1 MSQTLS
7 HYIPASL
14 TAAVEAALQHTFGT
28 GEIADISTLAGG
40 LSASQ
45 VFKIIVQD
53 RSYVLKLDKPA
64 PDKPA
69 LSPNLRLAA
78 EAGIAPPLYHQDM
91 ANGISISGFIEN
103 KPVRTALGPKLVPE
117 LASSIK
123 AIHGIPYH
131 AGGSD
136 LRETIDAMITGF
148 ENSKMLSG
156 PVFDECF
163 SNYERIRN
171 CYPWNDAE
179 KVFSHNDLNP
189 NNILCDGER
198 IWIIDWDASY
208 LNDPYVDLANAA
220 NFFVHTEEQER
231 SFLYTYFDGPA
242 DDYKTARFYIM
253 RQVCRI
259 IYAMLMFQLATQGK
273 PADHL
278 HNQDMEGISL
288 KEFGALMGT
297 GKISLAAYE
306 GQLMYGKALLNEA
319 VLQMRSPRFAA
330 SLAAIGA

>member
-7 HYIPASL
+7 HNIPAPL
-14 TAAVEAALQHTFGT
+14 TAAVEAALQQAFGANT
-28 GEIADISTLAGG
+28 VADISTLAGG

-45 VFKIIVQD
+45 VFKITVQGQ
-53 RSYVLKLDKPA
+53 SYVLKLDKPS
-64 PDKPA
+64 DNSA

-78 EAGIAPPLYHQDM
+78 EAGIAPPIYHQDS
-91 ANGISISGFIEN
+91 ANGISISGFIDN

-117 LASSIK
+117 LAATIK
-123 AIHGIPYH
+123 AIHGIPYS

-136 LRETIDAMITGF
+136 LRETIDAMIAGF
-148 ENSKMLSG
+148 RHSKMLSG

-163 SNYERIRN
+163 SNYKTIRN
-171 CYPWNDAE
+171 CYPWDDTE

-208 LNDPYVDLANAA
+208 LNDRYVDLANAA

-231 SFLYTYFDGPA
+231 TFLDIYFDGSA
-242 DDYKTARFYIM
+242 DDRKTARFYIM
-253 RQVCRI
+253 RQICRI
-259 IYAMLMFQLATQGK
+259 IYAMLMFQLAAKGK
-273 PADHL
+273 PQDHL

-288 KEFGALMGT
+288 KEFGALMGA
-297 GKISLAAYE
+297 GKISLATYE

-319 VLQMRSPRFAA
+319 VHQMRSPRFAA
-330 SLAAIGA
+330 SLVSIGA

>member
-7 HYIPASL
+7 HYIPAHL
-14 TAAVEAALQHTFGT
+14 TTDVEAALQHAFGAST
-28 GEIADISTLAGG
+28 VTDISTLAGG
-40 LSASQ
+40 LSDCQ
-45 VFKIIVQD
+45 VFKITIQGQP
-53 RSYVLKLDKPA
+53 YVLKLDISS
-64 PDKPA
+64 DNST

-78 EAGIAPPLYHQDM
+78 EAGIAPPLYHQDK
-91 ANGISISGFIEN
+91 ANGISISGFIDN
-103 KPVRTALGPKLVPE
+103 KPARTALGPRLVPE
-117 LASSIK
+117 LAATIK
-123 AIHGIPYH
+123 AIHGIPYS

-136 LRETIDAMITGF
+136 LRETIDTMIAGF
-148 ENSKMLSG
+148 KNSKMLSG

-163 SNYERIRN
+163 SNYETIRN
-171 CYPWNDAE
+171 CYPWDDME

-208 LNDPYVDLANAA
+208 LNDRYVDLANAA

-231 SFLYTYFDGPA
+231 TFLDIYFDGST
-242 DDYKTARFYIM
+242 DDYKAGRFYIM
-253 RQVCRI
+253 RLVGRI
-259 IYAMLMFQLATQGK
+259 IYAMLMFQLAAQSK
-273 PADHL
+273 PKDHM

-288 KEFGALMGT
+288 KEFGALMGA

-319 VLQMRSPRFAA
+319 VHQMRSPRFAA
-330 SLAAIGA
+330 SLVSIGA